1 MTIDPSDD
9 EEDLSAE
16 DGVGDVSEF
25 ASYGPILGC
34 AAIAALLATLL
45 ITAAVRAFGAPD
57 WADYVVGLV
66 YVTLPYAAFTRWVW
80 NKKAIR
86 LANGKIL
93 TGREARRLALMIW
106 ALAAALIVVRLVTV
120 LNS

>member
-1 MTIDPSDD
+1 MTIDPPDD
-9 EEDLSAE
+9 DGSAE
-16 DGVGDVSEF
+16 DGIADVHEF

-34 AAIAALLATLL
+34 ATIAALLATLL
-45 ITAAVRAFGAPD
+45 MIAALHALGAQD
-57 WADYVVGLV
+57 WADYVVGLI
-66 YVTLPYAAFTRWVW
+66 YVTLPYAAFTRWDW
-80 NKKAIR
+80 DKQAIR
-86 LANGKIL
+86 LANGKIG